1 MFFAGATLTA
11 VVTVEAFP
19 TGASVALPEGIK
31 IRVARR
37 GDRDSLYRL
46 LQEIGVLVAPAD
58 QSNTLSWIVSHPET
72 EVNIAVDPL
81 DRGVGMLALSHRP
94 QLRVGGR
101 IATIDEFV
109 VSASLR
115 RKGIGSELLERG
127 VARARMLGCKRVEVA
142 ATDDASRAF
151 LEKRGFSTNGS
162 QVMAWQNA
170 DAK

>member
-1 MFFAGATLTA
+1 VG
-11 VVTVEAFP
+11 
-19 TGASVALPEGIK
+19 LPEGIR

-46 LQEIGVLVAPAD
+46 LLEAGVSVSPAD

-109 VSASLR
+109 VTASMR
-115 RKGIGSELLERG
+115 HKGIGTELLERG
-127 VARARMLGCKRVEVA
+127 IARARMLGCKRVELA
-142 ATDDASRAF
+142 AGDVASRAF
-151 LEKRGFSTNGS
+151 LEKRGFSTDGA
-162 QVMAWQNA
+162 QVMAWRNSE
-170 DAK
+170 AK